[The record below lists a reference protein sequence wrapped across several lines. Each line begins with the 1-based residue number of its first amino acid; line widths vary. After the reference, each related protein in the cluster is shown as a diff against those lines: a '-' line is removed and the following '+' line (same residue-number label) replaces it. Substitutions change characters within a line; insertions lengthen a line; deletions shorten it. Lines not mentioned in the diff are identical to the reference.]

1 MNNLDP
7 EVRKF
12 LLYTVSETF
21 AEIKKFVEFKQ
32 YDRQK
37 AISGLQEICVLFDLK
52 FVADEKTEE
61 HIKDICRYCGKKKIN
76 LRRGNFPFHV
86 KCEIAHRNETQKR
99 QVLERRCQDHHG
111 RSATRQDAA

>member
-12 LLYTVSETF
+12 LLYTASETF
-21 AEIKKFVEFKQ
+21 SEIRKFVEFKQ

-37 AISGLQEICVLFDLK
+37 AISGLQELCVLFDLK

-86 KCEIAHRNETQKR
+86 KCEIAHRKKVGKFKILKMED
-99 QVLERRCQDHHG
+99 V
-111 RSATRQDAA
+111 

>member
-21 AEIKKFVEFKQ
+21 AEIRKFVEFKQ

-37 AISGLQEICVLFDLK
+37 VLSGIQELSALFNLQED
-52 FVADEKTEE
+52 
-61 HIKDICRYCGKKKIN
+61 IKPIVHGDYLSC
-76 LRRGNFPFHV
+76 V
-86 KCEIAHRNETQKR
+86 KCSRKKNKRLSSPYCWKCQLKEAKYETQKR
-99 QVLERRCQDHHG
+99 
-111 RSATRQDAA
+111 